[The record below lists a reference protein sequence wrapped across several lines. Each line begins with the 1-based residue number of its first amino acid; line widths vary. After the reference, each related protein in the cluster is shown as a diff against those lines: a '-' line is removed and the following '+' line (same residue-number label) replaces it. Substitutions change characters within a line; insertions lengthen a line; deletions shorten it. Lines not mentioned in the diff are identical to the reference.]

1 MFRSAG
7 AAVRRLA
14 CVLLCG
20 ASLQVH
26 AQWTVFDPT
35 NLVENAATALNTA
48 RQVEE
53 QVRANV
59 LHLNKLKEI
68 VAQRKQIGAGD
79 LFGSGVT
86 SSTDL
91 AQRMSEMTAFYKAL
105 NELEGGL
112 SDMKARFDWRFNLAQ
127 ASGQTL
133 EAYYDDKRRLASSQV
148 KEAQAIIDS
157 DRKTVE
163 RVNDT
168 YAQVQK
174 WQGTIVGIDSQVGGL
189 QMLNSQMGSVVTQT
203 AEFLSFLA
211 RGSSTRTS
219 RDLSKAAEAS
229 AEVKRFLD
237 LKEQARREFDASRDA
252 ALRTRK

>member
-1 MFRSAG
+1 MFHDAG
-7 AAVRRLA
+7 ASIRRFVL
-14 CVLLCG
+14 VLLFG
-20 ASLQVH
+20 ASLQAH

-68 VAQRKQIGAGD
+68 VAQRKQIGAGE
-79 LFGSGVT
+79 LFGTGVA
-86 SSTDL
+86 SSADL
-91 AQRMSEMTAFYKAL
+91 GRRMSEMTGFLRAL
-105 NELEGGL
+105 DDLEGGL
-112 SDMKARFDWRFNLAQ
+112 SDMKARFDLRFNLAQ

-157 DRKTVE
+157 DRRTVE
-163 RVNDT
+163 RVNET
-168 YAQVQK
+168 YSQVQK
-174 WQGTIVGIDSQVGGL
+174 WQGTIAGIDSQVGGL
-189 QMLNSQMGSVVTQT
+189 QMLNTQMGSVVTQS
-203 AEFLSFLA
+203 AEFLGFLA
-211 RGSSTRTS
+211 KGSTTRTT
-219 RDLSKAAEAS
+219 RELAKAADAS

-237 LKEQARREFDASRDA
+237 LKDQARREFDASRDA
-252 ALRTRK
+252 ALRTRR